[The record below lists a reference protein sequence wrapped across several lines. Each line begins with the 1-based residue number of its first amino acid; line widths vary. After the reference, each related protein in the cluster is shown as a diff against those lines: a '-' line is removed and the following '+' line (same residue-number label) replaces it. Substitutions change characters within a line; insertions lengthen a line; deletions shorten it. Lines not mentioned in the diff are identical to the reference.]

1 MRASV
6 PRSPWCNLSAFF
18 LNDAPPLPPRRRLS
32 CGCRRYRCNCAVRA
46 LAPQVCPSKH
56 HCITIRCHLNAASL
70 LRCSN
75 RPVPSLSPY
84 ADSPP
89 FQNEA
94 CASSCQYRWA
104 SSARGG
110 RKSQSIQHVRPRIS
124 LEQEG
129 TSGKSVAN
137 SNKTSCIAVCAGCF
151 CVQLFLSRAHSRE
164 KTKRRCTLKCVYT
177 PS

>member
-1 MRASV
+1 MM
-6 PRSPWCNLSAFF
+6 P
-18 LNDAPPLPPRRRLS
+18 PPLPSRRRLS

-56 HCITIRCHLNAASL
+56 HCITFRCHLNAASL
-70 LRCSN
+70 LRCNN
-75 RPVPSLSPY
+75 RPVPSLAPY

-137 SNKTSCIAVCAGCF
+137 SNKHVMHCSVCWVLLCSTVPLA
-151 CVQLFLSRAHSRE
+151 CVQQRKN
-164 KTKRRCTLKCVYT
+164 KTKMYVEMRLHTLMTQVLQ
-177 PS
+177 